1 MRDIKF
7 RAWHVEN
14 KTMVN
19 FDNEKVIKDQYQM
32 AHLCELISG
41 THPDGELMQFTGL
54 TDTNGVDIYESDVL
68 KQTYED
74 GDVFGVVKYV
84 MAEGGYITEGIDEI
98 KDYPLCFNAYYS
110 GKSEIVGNI
119 HSNPEL
125 LEQ

>member
-1 MRDIKF
+1 MLERRVSELSDVHFI
-7 RAWHVEN
+7 
-14 KTMVN
+14 
-19 FDNEKVIKDQYQM
+19 
-32 AHLCELISG
+32 CELVAKR
-41 THPDGELMQFTGL
+41 QFTGL
-54 TDTNGVDIYESDVL
+54 QDKSGVDIYEGDVL

-84 MAEGGYITEGIDEI
+84 MAEAGYITEGINEI

-125 LEQ
+125 LETK

>member
-1 MRDIKF
+1 MSGQINEIEFDNSNGDSVPHSITF
-7 RAWHVEN
+7 DYFDG
-14 KTMVN
+14 N
-19 FDNEKVIKDQYQM
+19 FDTDYWHRNDF
-32 AHLCELISG
+32 
-41 THPDGELMQFTGL
+41 ELMQFTGL
-54 TDTNGVDIYESDVL
+54 QDKNGVDIYESDVL

>member
-1 MRDIKF
+1 MDMRNIKF
-7 RAWHVEN
+7 RAYVKFLNEIQN
-14 KTMVN
+14 VTELYNTGGCMV
-19 FDNEKVIKDQYQM
+19 DGYPYAL
-32 AHLCELISG
+32 AH
-41 THPDGELMQFTGL
+41 DDVKLMEFTGL
-54 TDTNGVDIYESDVL
+54 QDKNSVDIYEGDVL

-84 MAEGGYITEGIDEI
+84 MAEAGYITEGINEM

-110 GKSEIVGNI
+110 GKIEIVGNI